1 MIARLKGIIA
11 DIKPTE
17 IILDV
22 QGVGYHVS
30 IPLST
35 YDKISGQQEVVL
47 HIFTLHREDTMRLFG
62 FYTEQEKALFSL
74 LLNISGIGPAMA
86 LSILSGISVQELI
99 ETVHSQDTAALLRIP
114 GIGKSK
120 AEKLIFE
127 LQRKSKNFAS
137 ISTGQKRAP
146 SLKSDAL
153 EALTSLGFDEKK
165 AIPLIDRLL
174 KENPG
179 SSLEALVK
187 QALREFSA

>member
-1 MIARLKGIIA
+1 MIARLRGIIE

-22 QGVGYHVS
+22 NGVGYHVS

-35 YDKISGQQEVVL
+35 YDKISGQKEISL

-62 FYTEQEKALFSL
+62 FYNEQEKALFSL
-74 LLNISGIGPAMA
+74 LLNISGIGPSMA
-86 LSILSGISVQELI
+86 LSILSGITAQELI
-99 ETVHSQDTAALLRIP
+99 EAVQSEDTAALVRIP
-114 GIGKSK
+114 GIGKNK

-137 ISTGQKRAP
+137 LSNDQKKAP
-146 SLKSDAL
+146 SLKNDAI
-153 EALTSLGFDEKK
+153 EALASLGFDEKK
-165 AIPLIDRLL
+165 ASSLIDRLL
-174 KENPG
+174 KENPD

-187 QALREFSA
+187 QALRDFSA